1 MMCTVHKILFG
12 CSTKKNEIGGAC
24 SNYETEESCMQGFGR
39 ET

>member
-1 MMCTVHKILFG
+1 MMFTAHKILFG

-24 SNYETEESCMQGFGR
+24 SNYVGEESYMQGFGE